1 MKDLTQKLQDSH
13 SVRDELKI
21 SSSEEIHHVTLN
33 ENEFKTVNDLSVDND
48 SNSSSSNNFVSTAS
62 FTCSVLSVTVFNA
75 TAHQDRRQFRDSEKK
90 CQSADHC
97 FIDNEI
103 FNSVYD

>member
-1 MKDLTQKLQDSH
+1 MKDLTQKLQNSCLM
-13 SVRDELKI
+13 RNELKI

-33 ENEFKTVNDLSVDND
+33 ENESETMNDLFVDND
-48 SNSSSSNNFVSTAS
+48 SNSSSSNNFMLTVS
-62 FTCSVLSVTVFNA
+62 FTCSVFSVIVFNA
-75 TAHQDRRQFRDSEKK
+75 TVCQDERQFRDSERE

-103 FNSVYD
+103 SDSVYD